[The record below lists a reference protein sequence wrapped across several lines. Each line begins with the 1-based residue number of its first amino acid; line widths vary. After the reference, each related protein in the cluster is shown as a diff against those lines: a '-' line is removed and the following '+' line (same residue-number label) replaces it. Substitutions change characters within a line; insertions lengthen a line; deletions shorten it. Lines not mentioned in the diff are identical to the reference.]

1 MCRHD
6 DEKNNILL
14 PPSHMLKINQYL
26 MWDNIEHFSVNRHP
40 NQYKI
45 SCDMSS
51 IPRRA
56 DAPAISI
63 FQLSGSFNYSKR
75 SNAK

>member
-26 MWDNIEHFSVNRHP
+26 MWDNIEHFSVNR
-40 NQYKI
+40 Q
-45 SCDMSS
+45 S
-51 IPRRA
+51 IQ
-56 DAPAISI
+56 DIV
-63 FQLSGSFNYSKR
+63 
-75 SNAK
+75 